1 MNILIVFL
9 HCFLYCKMIII
20 KNVKIK
26 SFMKKEISNKF
37 FISISIVILCM
48 ICACDY
54 NKLDTRRTKV
64 AMIAAG
70 II

>member
-1 MNILIVFL
+1 
-9 HCFLYCKMIII
+9 MIII